1 MLRETKE
8 GNVALRS
15 LARRTTFPYLSTIRA
30 QYMAE
35 MNKRLRVVKGLI
47 RQSVV
52 DNDCFRLGKNQGVVL
67 TVHAQPA
74 ALLAPFE
81 FTENPEKVKV
91 FMAWLRGVQDAEVL
105 EVTQRVGREVVAHS
119 EWQNVYVRRAYEKG
133 IAFAKRK
140 LEEAGLDVPEEEIR
154 AVFNRPIHA
163 DSLGLIYTRNFTE
176 LEGITEA
183 MDQQISREL
192 ADGLSQGKN
201 PRVIARNINN
211 RVDKIGITR
220 ARTLARTEVN
230 RAQNEATLNRY
241 TEHGVKKTVLLVGPG
256 PCPTGICDD
265 HAGEYTINEARG
277 ITPIH
282 ANCNC
287 AWAPVV

>member
-1 MLRETKE
+1 
-8 GNVALRS
+8 
-15 LARRTTFPYLSTIRA
+15 
-30 QYMAE
+30 
-35 MNKRLRVVKGLI
+35 VKGLI
-47 RQSVV
+47 TESVV
-52 DNDCFRLGKNQGVVL
+52 DNDCFRISKNKLQSRSGGSVL
-67 TVHAQPA
+67 HSHAQ
-74 ALLAPFE
+74 ALLPPFE
-81 FTENPEKVKV
+81 FTENPEKIKA

-105 EVTQRVGREVVAHS
+105 EVTERVGRNVVAHS
-119 EWQNVYVRRAYEKG
+119 EWQNVYVRRSYEKG

-140 LEEAGLDVPEEEIR
+140 LEEAGLDVPEEDIR

-220 ARTLARTEVN
+220 ARILARTEVN

-241 TEHGVKKTVLLVGPG
+241 TEYGVGKVELLVGPG
-256 PCPTGICDD
+256 PCPTGVCDD
-265 HAGEYTINEARG
+265 AAGVYTLAEAQG
-277 ITPIH
+277 LLPLH
-282 ANCNC
+282 PNCSC
-287 AWAPVV
+287 TWVPVV

>member
-1 MLRETKE
+1 MIGSVIRNKRE
-8 GNVALRS
+8 
-15 LARRTTFPYLSTIRA
+15 TFPYLKTIRA

-35 MNKRLRVVKGLI
+35 MDKRLRVVKGLI
-47 RQSVV
+47 TESVV
-52 DNDCFRLGKNQGVVL
+52 DNDCFRLGKNRGTAL
-67 TVHAQPA
+67 ATHAQSA
-74 ALLAPFE
+74 ALTAPFE
-81 FTENPEKVKV
+81 FTENPEKVKA

-105 EVTQRVGREVVAHS
+105 EVTERVGRNVVAHS
-119 EWQNVYVRRAYEKG
+119 EWQNVYVRRSYEKG

-140 LEEAGLDVPEEEIR
+140 LEEAGLDVPEEDIR

-201 PRVIARNINN
+201 PRVIAREINN

-241 TEHGVKKTVLLVGPG
+241 TEHGIKKTVLLVGPG
-256 PCPTGICDD
+256 PCPTGVCDD
-265 HAGEYTINEARG
+265 AAGEYTMDEARG
-277 ITPIH
+277 LVPIH
-282 ANCNC
+282 PNCSC
-287 AWAPVV
+287 TWAPVV